1 MTSSS
6 PVDFFEPCA
15 TAEWE
20 VLMDENSQLTTK
32 LKMPEEIMGKKPCDP
47 RGMNKRRHKN
57 TKR

>member
-1 MTSSS
+1 VETSFFWFWQVTSSS

-32 LKMPEEIMGKKPCDP
+32 LKMPEEI
-47 RGMNKRRHKN
+47 
-57 TKR
+57 